1 MILFILRCDT
11 QESVCGTLDPK
22 IRLAPPECVELLL
35 HYVHRDVAA
44 REENL
49 FLLLFRHF
57 FLDHLL

>member
-11 QESVCGTLDPK
+11 QQSVCGTLDPK
-22 IRLAPPECVELLL
+22 IRLAPPECAELLL
-35 HYVHRDVAA
+35 HYVLGDVAA
-44 REENL
+44 RENL